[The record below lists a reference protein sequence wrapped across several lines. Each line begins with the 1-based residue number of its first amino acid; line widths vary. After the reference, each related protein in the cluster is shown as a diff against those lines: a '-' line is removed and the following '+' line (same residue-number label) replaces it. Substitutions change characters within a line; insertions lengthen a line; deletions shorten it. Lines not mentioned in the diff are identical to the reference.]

1 MQERETKEKLS
12 KIVCILFKEIR
23 VGYKDFVAK
32 VRQAI
37 NWEIIS
43 SRTSKMNST
52 RVSAANSPSYSMTS
66 SSVKM
71 KMLSDSSRPGET
83 ERLL

>member
-1 MQERETKEKLS
+1 MSQLEAKGR
-12 KIVCILFKEIR
+12 LFKDLFLR
-23 VGYKDFVAK
+23 AK
-32 VRQAI
+32 IRQAI

-52 RVSAANSPSYSMTS
+52 RVSAESSPSYSMTS

-71 KMLSDSSRPGET
+71 KMLSDSSRPEQT
-83 ERLL
+83 EGTS